1 MYLLGVFSVVGGN
14 FIGGMW
20 WFLIGLFLRQAAKT
34 SYIQLWTQE
43 IFKGE
48 PVQRFMTRDP
58 VAVPDDITVGE
69 FVKNYVYAY
78 HYDLFPV
85 THRGHLA
92 GCVLV
97 RDVKK
102 VPQESWNQCDVSA
115 IAAPCTEHNTITA
128 QSDVLH
134 ALAQM
139 RRTGNSRLMVVEG
152 GELVGVLVLKD
163 LLELIAL
170 KINLEGVD

>member
-1 MYLLGVFSVVGGN
+1 
-14 FIGGMW
+14 MW
-20 WFLIGLFLRQAAKT
+20 WFLIGLFLRQAAKA

-43 IFKGE
+43 IFRGE
-48 PVQRFMTRDP
+48 PVRRFMTTDP
-58 VAVPDDITVGE
+58 VVVPDDVTVGE
-69 FVKNYVYAY
+69 FVRDYVYAY

-102 VPQESWNQCDVSA
+102 VPQESWDQYEISA
-115 IAAPCTEHNTITA
+115 LAAPCTEDNTISS
-128 QSDVLH
+128 QSDALS

-152 GELVGVLVLKD
+152 GELIGVLVLKD

-170 KINLEGVD
+170 KINLEGLD